1 MEVDLKRCSQYLV
14 ADSKKRVLC
23 LYEQGKLVKQFEDIH
38 MGKNGVTSSKQEGD
52 MCTPLGDFKLGFAF
66 GMEELSI
73 SYPYYPI
80 TSSVYWVSDSN
91 SSFYN
96 QWVVVGEEQA
106 FSYPYM
112 KTASEILW
120 NDAEHLI
127 TYTIPYQY
135 GLVIEYNIDP
145 TIPKK
150 GSAIFLHV
158 KNKGYTAG
166 CVAISKEEMLF
177 LLNWL
182 HDKEARICIF

>member
-14 ADSKKRVLC
+14 VDSDQKILY
-23 LYEQGKLVKQFEDIH
+23 LYECGKLVKQFEEIH
-38 MGKNGVTSSKQEGD
+38 IGKNGVTLSKQEGD

-73 SYPYYPI
+73 RYPYYPI
-80 TSSVYWVSDSN
+80 TSSVYWVSDID

-96 QWVVVGEEQA
+96 QWVVIGKEQN
-106 FSYPYM
+106 FSYSYM
-112 KTASEILW
+112 KTVSKIMW

-127 TYTIPYQY
+127 SYSIPYQY
-135 GLVIEYNIDP
+135 GLVIEYNIHP
-145 TIPKK
+145 TIPNK

-158 KNKGYTAG
+158 KNKEYTAG

-182 HDKEARICIF
+182 YDKEARICIF